1 MSTSP
6 AENPGCGC
14 ASCVVRF
21 EACDLRTG
29 IVRAVL
35 FPISAAWQNTL
46 NQPGQGNVVLPTDST
61 LVRNI
66 WPHLTSIYV
75 TVGGVPVWA
84 GMVEE
89 FLAESSENG
98 GTTTVQMKEIT
109 YYLAR
114 RHHEETLTF
123 NGVSQNV
130 IGASLVNNAQ
140 TNGIPL
146 AGVAAPSLFSRDRT
160 YEAWEHG
167 ELMERIQQL
176 TEVVNGP
183 DYEVVHIRDADRWRT
198 QMIFRDEV
206 GEQLD
211 LTVTSDHNASD
222 YSLSVSADTH
232 ATHVHGI
239 GAGEEQ
245 DQLEVVRED
254 PANIYPRFDAA
265 PAWKDVTNLNTLAE
279 NTGGYLEM
287 NREPVAVPAATI
299 PGCHEIGP
307 DDVLVGD
314 TINANVS
321 QGAVTFRGRVRI
333 ADISWRYT
341 NNAEMTR
348 ELGMVT
354 VGRASDTVL
363 NQDPADSCPGGCG
376 PNEGESL

>member
-1 MSTSP
+1 MTIVPDGPS
-6 AENPGCGC
+6 ACGC
-14 ASCVVRF
+14 DACVVRF

-35 FPISAAWQNTL
+35 FPTSAAWQSTL

-66 WPHLTSIYV
+66 WPHLTSIYI
-75 TVGGVPVWA
+75 TVGGVAVWA

-114 RHHEETLTF
+114 RHHDETLTF
-123 NGVSQNV
+123 FNVSQNV
-130 IGASLVNNAQ
+130 IGASLVNNAA
-140 TNGIPL
+140 TGGIPL
-146 AGVAAPSLFSRDRT
+146 SGLAAPSAITRDRT
-160 YEAWEHG
+160 YEVWEHG

-176 TEVVNGP
+176 TEVIDGP
-183 DYEVVHIRDADRWRT
+183 DYEVVHIRDNDRWRT
-198 QMIFRDEV
+198 EMIFRDNIGAE
-206 GEQLD
+206 LD

-239 GAGEEQ
+239 GAGEEA

-265 PAWKDVTNLNTLAE
+265 PAWKDVTDLNTLAE
-279 NTGGYLEM
+279 NTSGYLEM

-299 PGCHEIGP
+299 QGCHDVGP

-314 TINANVS
+314 TVNANVS
-321 QGAVTFRGRVRI
+321 QGAVTFRGRVRV

-341 NNAEMTR
+341 NNAEMSR
-348 ELGMVT
+348 ELGMVP

-363 NQDPADSCPGGCG
+363 NQEPSDPCPDCG
-376 PNEGESL
+376 PDGMESP

>member
-1 MSTSP
+1 MTIVPDGPS
-6 AENPGCGC
+6 ACGC
-14 ASCVVRF
+14 ESCVVRF

-29 IVRAVL
+29 IIRAVL
-35 FPISAAWQNTL
+35 FPASAAWQTTL
-46 NQPGQGNVVLPTDST
+46 NQPGQGNVVLPTDAT

-75 TVGGVPVWA
+75 TVGGAPVWA
-84 GMVEE
+84 GIVEE

-109 YYLAR
+109 YYLSR
-114 RHHEETLTF
+114 RHHDQTLTF
-123 NGVSQNV
+123 NQASQNV

-146 AGVAAPSLFSRDRT
+146 TGVAAPTQFYRDRT

-176 TEVVNGP
+176 TEVVDGP
-183 DYEVVHIRDADRWRT
+183 DYEVVHIREDGRWRT

-211 LTVTSDHNASD
+211 LTVTSDNNASD

-239 GAGEEQ
+239 GAGEEE

-254 PANIYPRFDAA
+254 TANIYPRFDAA
-265 PAWKDVTNLNTLAE
+265 PAWKDVTNPNTLAE

-299 PGCHEIGP
+299 PGCHDIGP
-307 DDVLVGD
+307 DEVLVGD

-321 QGAVTFRGRVRI
+321 QGAVTFRGRVRV

-341 NNAEMTR
+341 NNSEMTR
-348 ELGMVT
+348 ELGMVP

-363 NQDPADSCPGGCG
+363 NQEPSDPCPDCG
-376 PNEGESL
+376 PEGMESL